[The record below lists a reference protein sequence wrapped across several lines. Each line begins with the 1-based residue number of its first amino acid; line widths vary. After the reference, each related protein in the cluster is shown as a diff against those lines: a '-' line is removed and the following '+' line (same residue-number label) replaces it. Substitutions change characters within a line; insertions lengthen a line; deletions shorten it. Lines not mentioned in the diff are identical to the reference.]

1 MKYITTRD
9 LINFCLSITNFLYF
23 EGGHFDTKFDRKYA
37 RLMDQIWKSGNDVIV
52 WNDDNRNILLINE
65 VLLEDNGEIFDDYDH
80 FLIDDPV
87 IDPQEDGD
95 LNIHDPDMWLDQLN
109 GKNNSLHIYD

>member
-1 MKYITTRD
+1 MITTVAIHHH
-9 LINFCLSITNFLYF
+9 LLHLHIF
-23 EGGHFDTKFDRKYA
+23 E
-37 RLMDQIWKSGNDVIV
+37 RLEHVIE
-52 WNDDNRNILLINE
+52 WNDDNRNILPINE
-65 VLLEDNGEIFDDYDH
+65 VLLEDNGVIFDDYDH
-80 FLIDDPV
+80 FLIDYPV

>member
-1 MKYITTRD
+1 MITTVAIQHH
-9 LINFCLSITNFLYF
+9 LLHLHIF
-23 EGGHFDTKFDRKYA
+23 ERVEH
-37 RLMDQIWKSGNDVIV
+37 VIE

-65 VLLEDNGEIFDDYDH
+65 VLLEDNGVIFDDYDH

-95 LNIHDPDMWLDQLN
+95 LKTHDPDMWLYQMN
-109 GKNNSLHIYD
+109 GKNNSLYINY

>member
-1 MKYITTRD
+1 M
-9 LINFCLSITNFLYF
+9 
-23 EGGHFDTKFDRKYA
+23 
-37 RLMDQIWKSGNDVIV
+37 IWKRIIATVAIHHHLLHLHIFERVEHVIE

-65 VLLEDNGEIFDDYDH
+65 VLLEANGVIFDDYDH

-95 LNIHDPDMWLDQLN
+95 LNTHDPDMWLYQMND
-109 GKNNSLHIYD
+109 KNNSLYINY

>member
-1 MKYITTRD
+1 MITTVAIHHH
-9 LINFCLSITNFLYF
+9 LLHLHIF
-23 EGGHFDTKFDRKYA
+23 ERVEH
-37 RLMDQIWKSGNDVIV
+37 VIE

-65 VLLEDNGEIFDDYDH
+65 VLLEANGAIFDDYDH

-95 LNIHDPDMWLDQLN
+95 LNTHDPDMWLYQMN
-109 GKNNSLHIYD
+109 GKNNSLYINY